1 MMGYGW
7 DGGGMGWGMWVF
19 MAIVFVL
26 FWAAIVGGI
35 FLLVRYG
42 RDRQTPPSPPLASG
56 SDGGGDRARQVLDER
71 FARGEIDQ
79 DEYVKRRDVLRS
91 P

>member
-1 MMGYGW
+1 
-7 DGGGMGWGMWVF
+7 MGWGMWVF

-35 FLLVRYG
+35 FALVRYG
-42 RDRQTPPSPPLASG
+42 RERQTSSPPLPPG
-56 SDGGGDRARQVLDER
+56 SEGGGDRARQVLDER
-71 FARGEIDQ
+71 FARGEIDH
-79 DEYVKRRDVLRS
+79 DEYVKRRDLLRS

>member
-1 MMGYGW
+1 
-7 DGGGMGWGMWVF
+7 MGWGMWVF
-19 MAIVFVL
+19 MAVIFVL
-26 FWAAIVGGI
+26 FWSAIVAGI

-42 RDRQTPPSPPLASG
+42 RDRPPSPSVSLG
-56 SDGGGDRARQVLDER
+56 SEGSGDRARQVLDER

-79 DEYVKRRDVLRS
+79 DEYVKRRDLLRS